1 MLFTLGVMTLW
12 SATKATH
19 GSQIPI
25 AGFAITGYSTVLL
38 WRNSANRCANA
49 IEPNLSLLYHKNVR
63 VLDIFLSRIALEI
76 LGATTS
82 FAMLTI
88 AFSCATDLNLPKNL
102 GLLMLAWALMAWFAM
117 ALAMI
122 VGALSESSEAFDRLW
137 HTVTY
142 LLFPLSG
149 AVFMV
154 DWLPTVAQHYVLLIP
169 MVHGTEMLRAGYF
182 DSSIKTHFDAIY
194 LVKVNIIMTLIGL
207 ALTQHTARKVELQ

>member
-1 MLFTLGVMTLW
+1 
-12 SATKATH
+12 
-19 GSQIPI
+19 
-25 AGFAITGYSTVLL
+25 
-38 WRNSANRCANA
+38 
-49 IEPNLSLLYHKNVR
+49 
-63 VLDIFLSRIALEI
+63 
-76 LGATTS
+76 
-82 FAMLTI
+82 
-88 AFSCATDLNLPKNL
+88 
-102 GLLMLAWALMAWFAM
+102 MLAWALMAWFAM